1 MSHVVV
7 SNLAYAHPGGDLL
20 FSEVS
25 FRITPGQ
32 HVGLVGANGVGKST
46 LFRVLAGLLPA
57 DDGDVDIGTF
67 AYRAQ
72 DVGVGPDSGRTVREL
87 LLEAAPARIRDAG
100 ERMIAAERQLD
111 AGAD

>member
-20 FSEVS
+20 FSE
-25 FRITPGQ
+25 R
-32 HVGLVGANGVGKST
+32 LVQDHARAST
-46 LFRVLAGLLPA
+46 SASSAPTASASRRCSASSPAQLPA

-67 AYRAQ
+67 AYMPQ

-87 LLEAAPARIRDAG
+87 LLEAAPARLRDGRASG
-100 ERMIAAERQLD
+100 
-111 AGAD
+111 